1 MRLVVK
7 DSNTSFE
14 KLILSVGEYQKSRL
28 NAHEISFNGNMY
40 DVKSVN
46 VTGDNVELL
55 VINDKKEKRL
65 LKEIK
70 DILNKTNQ
78 QKKELPEQ
86 LQKFLSLNYIPA
98 DKELITI
105 IPSSCSGIFHHPD
118 RDILSHHKEVPFPP
132 PKLG

>member
-78 QKKELPEQ
+78 SKRELPEQ
-86 LQKFLSLNYIPA
+86 LQKFLSLNYLSA
-98 DKELITI
+98 EKEDII
-105 IPSSCSGIFHHPD
+105 FIPSICSGIFHHPD
-118 RDILSHHKEVPFPP
+118 RNIFPDFSDIPSPP